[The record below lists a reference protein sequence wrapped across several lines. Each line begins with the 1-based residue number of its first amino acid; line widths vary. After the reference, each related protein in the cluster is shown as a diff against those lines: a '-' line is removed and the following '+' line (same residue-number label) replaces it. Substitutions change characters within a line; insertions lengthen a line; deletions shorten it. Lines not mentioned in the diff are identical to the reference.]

1 MNVEGDEV
9 NEDNMQQRSDVSD
22 FKDPSKGWPRPTGLC
37 KGCCLYQFKRGLA
50 RAWTL
55 PPHIRGGTIAV
66 PLYGLDIGVQ
76 FGEVMEVYHSV
87 LFTTAKIKPTEAIR
101 TLMQDRGLPQ
111 YEFISTNVWTSR
123 NASGTFT

>member
-1 MNVEGDEV
+1 MNVEEDEV

-37 KGCCLYQFKRGLA
+37 KGCWLYQFKRGLA

-66 PLYGLDIGVQ
+66 RLNDLDIGVQ
-76 FGEVMEVYHSV
+76 FGEVME
-87 LFTTAKIKPTEAIR
+87 
-101 TLMQDRGLPQ
+101 GLPLRVVHDGQ
-111 YEFISTNVWTSR
+111 DQADGSDPKS
-123 NASGTFT
+123 